1 VTVTTLKNFAIV
13 VALLAGGAALPT
25 IGFLTRQQIIV
36 RQAPAPESAPTAQH
50 SSPADQLVSEIGQAG
65 TSGTLASPVV
75 TVQEAQPT
83 PPPST
88 SPAQNGSAENSMAPT
103 ASAIP
108 PCDKPDGLGLS
119 RIVQIDTTGGSRFG
133 LIQHPEGYDLL
144 RDKEVVLTFD
154 DGPRPGSTE
163 AVLKALA
170 DECLRATFFEIGQ
183 NASWHPEI
191 TKQVIDA
198 GMTVG
203 THTWSHKDL
212 ARTPPEKAEQEI
224 EMGNSAV
231 NAAAGGKIAPFF
243 RFPYLAQSPRMLS
256 YLAERNI
263 AIFSGDID
271 SRDYTMHKP
280 QPVVDSVMSQL
291 EKRGKGIVIMHDIHP
306 NTAEA
311 LPELLRQLKL
321 AGFKVVHMVPKEQLT
336 TIAKYDELLDHRKNV
351 STSAQPV
358 SATASAHDA
367 AMQHHSIYMYVP
379 AQGRKGA
386 PTKGTAGAH

>member
-1 VTVTTLKNFAIV
+1 MTGLKGLAIV
-13 VALLAGGAALPT
+13 AALLAGGISLAL
-25 IGFLTRQQIIV
+25 IGFLAAPQIIA
-36 RQAPAPESAPTAQH
+36 RQTSAPKSAPTAQR
-50 SSPADQLVSEIGQAG
+50 SRPADQLVSEIGQAG
-65 TSGTLASPVV
+65 ASGTV
-75 TVQEAQPT
+75 TLPIATAQEAQPT
-83 PPPST
+83 PTPSIV
-88 SPAQNGSAENSMAPT
+88 PAQNGAAENSMEPAT
-103 ASAIP
+103 SAIP

-119 RIVQIDTTGGSRFG
+119 RIVQIDTTGGPRFG
-133 LIQHPEGYDLL
+133 LIQHPEGYDFL

-163 AVLKALA
+163 AVVKALA
-170 DECLRATFFEIGQ
+170 DECLRATFFEVGQ
-183 NASWHPEI
+183 MASWHPEV

-212 ARTPPEKAEQEI
+212 ARTPYEKAEQEI
-224 EMGNSAV
+224 EMANSAV
-231 NAAAGGKIAPFF
+231 RAAAGGKIAPFF
-243 RFPYLAQSPRMLS
+243 RFPYLAQAPRILS

-280 QPVVDSVMSQL
+280 EPVVDSVMSQL
-291 EKRGKGIVIMHDIHP
+291 EKRGKGIVLMHDIHP

-311 LPELLRQLKL
+311 VPELLRQLKV

-336 TIAKYDELLDHRKNV
+336 TIAKYDEMLDHRRNV
-351 STSAQPV
+351 SSSAQQG
-358 SATASAHDA
+358 SAIASGHDA

-379 AQGRKGA
+379 GQGRKGA
-386 PTKGTAGAH
+386 PITGTTGTR